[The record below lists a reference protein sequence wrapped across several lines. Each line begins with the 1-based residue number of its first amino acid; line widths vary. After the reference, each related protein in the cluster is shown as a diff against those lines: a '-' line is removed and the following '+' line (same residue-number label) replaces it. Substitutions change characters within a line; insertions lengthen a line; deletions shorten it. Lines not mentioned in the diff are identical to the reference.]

1 MTNAQEFSVKKAI
14 LQLTAVIAGMFM
26 VMLDGTV
33 VNVAMN
39 SLTKDLH
46 SSLTTMSWTISG
58 YTLAVAAVIPL
69 AGWLMDQLG
78 AKKVFLISVVLFTL
92 GSLLCSFA
100 TTANQLILFRVIQG
114 LGGGMVAPI
123 GMAMVFRIAPPEKA
137 GALMGALGVPMLLA
151 PALGPILAGYFVEYQ
166 TWHWIFLINVPVG
179 IIAVLLGLKFLPD
192 FDRKHV
198 PKLDI
203 LGLIL
208 APIAFSMLAYGVT
221 ESSKGWTETSTLT
234 GLIVGGITLILFI
247 IIELRHSNPI
257 MELKVFKSGRFTLGA
272 IIMWLM
278 MIAMFGMML
287 IVPLYL
293 QSIKG
298 LTPFEAGLV
307 IFPQAI
313 ASGIMMPI
321 SGKLYDKV
329 GARPLAIIGLAI
341 IAGTL
346 FTLSN
351 LSVDSSKTFFVLCQI
366 GMGLGMGTSMMAL
379 NTHVL
384 QSAPIALVNRVTP
397 LTSAAQ
403 QVMMSFAAAGMV
415 SFLTSRTEAHTEAL
429 KIPGKIFGAISS
441 GNITPDVLPYV
452 KQVQEATVSAFSN
465 TFLLAAGIAVIGWL
479 LAWTLKR
486 PKKEPAI
493 GDENKEA
500 NASMMRGH

>member
-1 MTNAQEFSVKKAI
+1 MSNTQDFSVKKAL

-46 SSLTTMSWTISG
+46 SSLSTMSWTISG

-100 TTANQLILFRVIQG
+100 TTANQLILYRVIQG

-151 PALGPILAGYFVEYQ
+151 PALGPLLAGYFVEYQ
-166 TWHWIFLINVPVG
+166 TWHWIFLINIPVG
-179 IIAVLLGLKFLPD
+179 IIAVLLGIKFLPD

-208 APIAFSMLAYGVT
+208 APIAFTMLAYGVT

-234 GLIVGGITLILFI
+234 GLIVGGIALIFFI
-247 IIELRHSNPI
+247 IVELRHSNPI
-257 MELKVFKSGRFTLGA
+257 MELKVFKSGKFTLGA

-307 IFPQAI
+307 IFPQAL
-313 ASGIMMPI
+313 ASGVMMPI
-321 SGKLYDKV
+321 SGKLYDKF

-384 QSAPIALVNRVTP
+384 QSAPLALVNRVTP

-415 SFLTSRTEAHTEAL
+415 SFLTSRSEEHTEAL
-429 KIPGKIFGAISS
+429 KIPGNILVAVKS
-441 GNITPDVLPYV
+441 GNITPEVLPFV
-452 KQVQEATVSAFSN
+452 KQIQEATVSAFSD
-465 TFLLAAGIAVIGWL
+465 TFLLASGIAVLGWL

-486 PKKEPAI
+486 PKQAQATGNE
-493 GDENKEA
+493 DKEA
-500 NASMMRGH
+500 KAAMMAGH